1 MEVRKCAVH
10 KCVCDFPEIDKK
22 PGIGDPKVGNPSSVN
37 RRTLPIRR
45 SSLGAGQTV
54 NGGRI
59 ESHSFRLKVRPK
71 ETTATSDVD
80 SKRKENGT
88 IAHSPSVDTNTNG
101 TVT

>member
-1 MEVRKCAVH
+1 MHHCI
-10 KCVCDFPEIDKK
+10 CDFPEIGKE
-22 PGIGDPKVGNPSSVN
+22 PGICDPEVGNPDSVN

-59 ESHSFRLKVRPK
+59 VSHSFRLKVRPK
-71 ETTATSDVD
+71 EPTATSDVD

-88 IAHSPSVDTNTNG
+88 IAHSPSVDKNTND